1 MCVVNKN
8 FFIESKTV
16 TSKEPIM
23 VKRIMIP
30 MVVTIGPIEF
40 SAKAD
45 RQIEREDTVNKA
57 K

>member
-8 FFIESKTV
+8 FLIESKTV